1 MKTLY
6 KLKQL
11 HENKHNIELDYIKEN
26 EIHEIG
32 STYFSGYLRETYT
45 VTDIQINGSWTFITV
60 LCSDNRT
67 ATHSTRLDHLKDFK
81 VITNKG
87 QKQWNY

>member
-1 MKTLY
+1 MRN

-32 STYFSGYLRETYT
+32 STYFNGYWREMYT
-45 VTDIQINGSWTFITV
+45 VTDIKNNGSRTFITV
-60 LCSDNRT
+60 LWSDNRT
-67 ATHSTRLDHLKDFK
+67 TTHSTSLDHLKDFK
-81 VITNKG
+81 VITNKEL
-87 QKQWNY
+87 N